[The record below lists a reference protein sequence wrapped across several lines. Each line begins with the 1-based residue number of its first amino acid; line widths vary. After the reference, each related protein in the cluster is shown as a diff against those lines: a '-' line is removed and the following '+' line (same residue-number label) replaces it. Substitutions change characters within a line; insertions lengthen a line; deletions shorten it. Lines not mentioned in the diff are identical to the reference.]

1 MKIKSG
7 LISHKVD
14 DQYITVASGDA
25 AEVFSGMLRSNS
37 VAAAIL
43 KMLES
48 ETSEEEITDQL
59 YARYDAPRETIAAD
73 VHQVIMQI
81 RKAGLL
87 DE

>member
-43 KMLES
+43 NMLES
-48 ETSEEEITDQL
+48 ETSEEEITEQL
-59 YARYDAPRETIAAD
+59 YSRYDAPRETIAAD

>member
-43 KMLES
+43 NMLES
-48 ETSEEEITDQL
+48 ETSEEEITEQL
-59 YARYDAPRETIAAD
+59 YARYDASRETIAAD